1 MARATRR
8 VLVGILIAIVLGGIV
23 AYAFWPSS
31 VLVETAKASRGPL
44 QVAVNEEGQT
54 RVHDRFVLSSPVAGR
69 LMRVSLEDG
78 DTVQRNELVARIEP
92 VPLSQR
98 EREEVYA
105 REIGRASCRE
115 RV

>member
-1 MARATRR
+1 MICRMFFFFFSSRRRHTRWT
-8 VLVGILIAIVLGGIV
+8 GD
-23 AYAFWPSS
+23 WSS
-31 VLVETAKASRGPL
+31 DVCSSD
-44 QVAVNEEGQT
+44 VAVNEEGQT